1 MSGDRRK
8 RINLEWLAL
17 GVGLSLMA
25 VLLLAWSSFEQRV
38 ALTREE
44 ARLAVQARIV
54 HDYVVRQLTVTSNA
68 LEAVRDVVPS
78 WLNMPDGVALG
89 NRRLT
94 SIVDA
99 MAGVR
104 TMLVLD
110 ASGKVIISSRP
121 ELMGRAF
128 FDREFFSVARQRP
141 DPKRLYV
148 SAPFKTTLDTWVINV
163 VRTRHDADG
172 SFQGIL
178 SASLEAED
186 LGLMLN
192 SVRYADDMWSGLAH
206 GDGRVFVL
214 KPEMAEIAG
223 INVLTRP
230 DSLSARHLAT
240 GMPATVLRGTAM
252 TRQVDVLMAQHTIQP
267 VALNMDKPLLAAVAR
282 EYDQILA
289 PMREEAMIRAGLFAL
304 IVIYAILGEWW
315 LGRRRTAMQK
325 VAGDATEALRESEQ
339 HFRTLANGG
348 SALIWTSGT
357 DKLCNY
363 FNEPWLRFTG
373 RTLAQEMGNGWAEG
387 VHPDDFDRCLKTYVD
402 AFDARQPF
410 SMEYRLRHADG
421 NYRWLSDDGTPRYDS
436 HGEFLGYIGFCF
448 DISERKRQQS
458 ALEAAEHKFRGLVEQ
473 SLVGVY
479 IIQNGYFAYVNPRFA
494 EVFGYRAPDEIVG
507 IVPVCALVVPEDRAR
522 VAENVRR
529 RISGEIGSLNYR
541 FGGVR
546 RDGSGVEIE
555 VYGSVVEYEDTT
567 AVIGVMLD
575 VSQRVADEVAL
586 ARYRDEL
593 EALVE
598 ERTREL
604 DKARGAAEAASRAK
618 SEFLANM
625 SHEIRTPLN
634 AITGMTYLV
643 RRSGVSTQQGEQLDK
658 IDAASRHL
666 LEIINAVLDLAKIEA
681 GKLSI
686 DVQPLSL
693 SELLDS
699 AVAMLQPRAM
709 QKGLLLQ
716 FDAPP
721 VERVVGDRTRL
732 QQALLN
738 YLNNAIKFT
747 EHGSIHL
754 HCELLDDDGETFKLR
769 FEVIDTGIGIPAE
782 AQSRLFGDFEQ
793 IDNSTTRQFGGTG
806 LGLAINRRLARLMGG
821 EVGVSSV
828 PGEGSTFW
836 FSARLRRA
844 AALPDVLPAGADYQ
858 PMADDVEKIMR
869 QTCAGSRILLVDD
882 EPINLEIAR
891 MLLEDALLSVDTAD
905 DGDEA
910 VVMVGAGDYDL
921 VLMDMQMPRLD
932 GLEATRRIRNIPGRE
947 TLPIIAMTANAYAE
961 DRQRCLDA
969 GMNDFVTKPWQPAQL
984 FNVLLHWLQAHKG

>member
-1 MSGDRRK
+1 MSGNRRR
-8 RINLEWLAL
+8 RINPEWLAL
-17 GVGLSLMA
+17 GIGLSLMA
-25 VLLLAWSSFEQRV
+25 ALLVAWSWYEQRSTL
-38 ALTREE
+38 AREE

-68 LEAVRDVVPS
+68 LAAIRDVAPS
-78 WLNMPDGVALG
+78 WLSAPDGIALG
-89 NRRLT
+89 NRRLG

-99 MAGVR
+99 MSGVR
-104 TMLVLD
+104 TLLVLD
-110 ASGKVIISSRP
+110 ATGKVVISSRP

-128 FDREFFSVARQRP
+128 FDREFFSIARQNP
-141 DPKRLYV
+141 DPTRLYI
-148 SAPFKTTLDTWVINV
+148 SQPFKTTLNTWVINV
-163 VRTRHDADG
+163 VRTRHGVDG
-172 SFQGIL
+172 SFQGIV

-186 LGLMLN
+186 LGLMLD

-214 KPEMAEIAG
+214 KPRMDGVEG
-223 INVLTRP
+223 VNVLARP
-230 DSLSARHLAT
+230 DSLTARHLAS
-240 GMPATVLRGTAM
+240 GLPATVMRGTAM
-252 TRQVDVLMAQHTIQP
+252 TRPVDALMAQHTIQP
-267 VALNMDKPLLAAVAR
+267 GALNMDKPLIAAVGR
-282 EYDQILA
+282 EYEQVLA
-289 PMREEAMIRAGLFAL
+289 PVREEALIRAVLFGL
-304 IVIYAILGEWW
+304 IVVYGVLGEWL
-315 LGRRRTAMQK
+315 LGRRRAALQAA
-325 VAGDATEALRESEQ
+325 AGDAAAALRESEQ

-363 FNEPWLRFTG
+363 FNETWLRFTG
-373 RTLAQEMGNGWAEG
+373 RTLAQEVGNGWLEG
-387 VHPDDFDRCLKTYVD
+387 VHPDDVERCLSTYVE
-402 AFDARQPF
+402 AFERRQAF

-421 NYRWLSDDGTPRYDS
+421 HYRWISDDGTPRFDS

-448 DISERKRQQS
+448 DISERKRQRS

-479 IIQNGYFAYVNPRFA
+479 IIQNGRFAYVNPRFA
-494 EVFGYRAPDEIVG
+494 EVFGYRSPDEIVG
-507 IVPVCALVVPEDRAR
+507 IVPVADLVVPEDRAR

-529 RISGEIGSLNYR
+529 RIAGEIGSLNYR
-541 FGGVR
+541 FGGLR
-546 RDGSGVEIE
+546 RDGERVEIE
-555 VYGSVVEYEDTT
+555 VFGSVVEYEGAT

-575 VSQRVADEVAL
+575 VSQRVADEAAL

-593 EALVE
+593 EALVD

-604 DKARGAAEAASRAK
+604 DQARVAAEAASRAK

-693 SELLDS
+693 SELLAS

-709 QKGLLLQ
+709 QKGLHLQ

-721 VERVVGDRTRL
+721 VEQVRGDRTRL

-747 EHGSIHL
+747 ERGSVRL
-754 HCELLDDDGETFKLR
+754 RCVLLDDDGETMQLR
-769 FEVIDTGIGIPAE
+769 FEVIDTGIGIPIA

-793 IDNSTTRQFGGTG
+793 VDNSTTRQFGGTG

-821 EVGVSSV
+821 EVGVSSA
-828 PGEGSTFW
+828 PDKGSTFW
-836 FSARLRRA
+836 FTARLQRA
-844 AALPDVLPAGADYQ
+844 AALPAGAGHMPASEVGD
-858 PMADDVEKIMR
+858 AEESLR
-869 QTCAGSRILLVDD
+869 QTRAGMHVLLVDD

-891 MLLEDALLSVDTAD
+891 MLLEDALLSVDTAA

-910 VVMVGAGDYDL
+910 VAKVEAGDYDL

-932 GLEATRRIRNIPGRE
+932 GLEATRRIRRIPGRE
-947 TLPIIAMTANAYAE
+947 TLPIIAMTANAFAE

-969 GMNDFVTKPWQPAQL
+969 GMNDFVSKPWQPAQL
-984 FNVLLHWLQAHKG
+984 FAVLLRWLPAARR

>member
-1 MSGDRRK
+1 MGEDGRK

-25 VLLLAWSSFEQRV
+25 ALLLAWSWFEQRS

-44 ARLAVQARIV
+44 ARLTVQARIV

-68 LEAVRDVVPS
+68 LAAVRDVAPS
-78 WLNMPDGVALG
+78 WLNMPDGIALG

-110 ASGKVIISSRP
+110 ATGKVIISSRP

-128 FDREFFSVARQRP
+128 IDREFFSVPRQSP
-141 DPKRLYV
+141 DPARLYV
-148 SAPFKTTLDTWVINV
+148 SAPFKTTIGTWVINV
-163 VRTRHDADG
+163 VRTRHGADG
-172 SFQGIL
+172 SFQGIV

-186 LGLMLN
+186 LGLMLD
-192 SVRYADDMWSGLAH
+192 SVRYADDMWTGLAH

-214 KPEMAEIAG
+214 KPDMGAVEG
-223 INVLTRP
+223 INVLSRP
-230 DSLSARHLAT
+230 DSLSARHLAS
-240 GMPATVLRGTAM
+240 GQLATVLRGTAM
-252 TRQVDVLMAQHTIQP
+252 TRQVDVLMAHHTIQP
-267 VALNMDKPLLAAVAR
+267 AALNMDKPLLAAVAR
-282 EYDQILA
+282 EYDNILA
-289 PMREEAMIRAGLFAL
+289 PLREEALIRAGLFVL
-304 IVIYAILGEWW
+304 IVIYAVLGEWW
-315 LGRRRTAMQK
+315 LGRRRAALQQI
-325 VAGDATEALRESEQ
+325 AGDASEALRESEQ

-373 RTLAQEMGNGWAEG
+373 RTLTQEMGNGWAEG
-387 VHPDDFDRCLKTYVD
+387 VHPDDFDRCLKTYVE
-402 AFDARQPF
+402 AFDARRAF

-421 NYRWLSDDGTPRYDS
+421 DYRWLSDDGTPRYDS
-436 HGEFLGYIGFCF
+436 HGQFLGYIGFCF

-458 ALEAAEHKFRGLVEQ
+458 ALVAAEHKFRGLVEQ

-479 IIQNGYFAYVNPRFA
+479 IIQKGHFAYVNPRFA
-494 EVFGYRAPDEIVG
+494 EVFGYRSPDEIVG
-507 IVPVCALVVPEDRAR
+507 IVPVGDLVVPEDRAQ

-529 RISGEIGSLNYR
+529 RIAGEVGSLNYR

-546 RDGSGVEIE
+546 RDGSRVEIE
-555 VYGSVVEYEDTT
+555 VYGSVVEYEGAM

-575 VSQRVADEVAL
+575 ISQRVADEAAL

-604 DKARGAAEAASRAK
+604 DKARVAAEAASRAK

-643 RRSGVSTQQGEQLDK
+643 RRSGVSAQQGEQLDK
-658 IDAASRHL
+658 IDVASRHL

-693 SELLDS
+693 KSLLAD
-699 AVAMLQPRAM
+699 AVAMQQPRAL
-709 QKGLLLQ
+709 QKGLQLH
-716 FDAPP
+716 FDQPP
-721 VERVVGDRTRL
+721 VDHVLGDRTRL

-738 YLNNAIKFT
+738 YLTNAIKFT
-747 EHGSIHL
+747 ERGSIRL
-754 HCELLDDDGETFKLR
+754 GCQVLADDGGTLLLR
-769 FEVIDTGIGIPAE
+769 FEVTDTGIGISAE
-782 AQSRLFGDFEQ
+782 AQARLFGDFEQ
-793 IDNSTTRQFGGTG
+793 VDNSTTRQFGGTG

-821 EVGVSSV
+821 EVGVKSV

-836 FSARLRRA
+836 FSARLQRAEAPTAVEANVAETGDAEAILRR
-844 AALPDVLPAGADYQ
+844 
-858 PMADDVEKIMR
+858 R
-869 QTCAGSRILLVDD
+869 CAGMRVLLVDD

-891 MLLEDALLSVDTAD
+891 MLLEDALLSVDTAT

-910 VVMVGAGDYDL
+910 VTMVSEGEYDL

-932 GLEATRRIRNIPGRE
+932 GLDATRRIRAMHGRGQ
-947 TLPIIAMTANAYAE
+947 LPVIAMTANAFAE
-961 DRQRCLDA
+961 DRRRCLEA
-969 GMNDFVTKPWQPAQL
+969 GMNDFLTKPCRPEQL
-984 FNVLLHWLQAHKG
+984 FSVLVRWLPISAY